1 MLTLPVIPQSQLN
14 VQPIDWM
21 GLPRRFL
28 NPVEAEVLVSLM
40 RSVNARRVVEIGCHD
55 GRTAKLML
63 RNVPTIERY
72 VGIDVPP
79 GYEFGCAVQKLE
91 VPKRPGHYALEEKAF
106 ELILRPRGS
115 FEVHPLELGEV
126 DVVFIDGDHSAPA
139 VHHDTHL
146 ARRVLRPGGLII
158 WHDYHDLGTVDVRDM
173 LHAFVMDGT
182 AKPVHV
188 ESTWIAIERIAGNI
202 QQMAA

>member
-1 MLTLPVIPQSQLN
+1 MLTLPAIAQSELE
-14 VQPIDWM
+14 VAPIDWC
-21 GLPRRFL
+21 GLPKRFL
-28 NPVEAEVLVSLM
+28 NPGEAEVLVALM
-40 RSVNARRVVEIGCHD
+40 RSVQARRVVEIGCHD

-63 RNVPTIERY
+63 HNVPTIDRY

-126 DVVFIDGDHSAPA
+126 DVVFIDGDHSALA
-139 VHHDTHL
+139 VRHDTEL
-146 ARRVLRPGGLII
+146 ARRVLRAGGLII
-158 WHDYHDLGTVDVRDM
+158 WHDYHDLGTVDVRDQ
-173 LHAFVMDGT
+173 LHAFVASGE
-182 AKPVHV
+182 ARPVHV
-188 ESTWIAIERIAGNI
+188 AGTWIAAERIPEQK